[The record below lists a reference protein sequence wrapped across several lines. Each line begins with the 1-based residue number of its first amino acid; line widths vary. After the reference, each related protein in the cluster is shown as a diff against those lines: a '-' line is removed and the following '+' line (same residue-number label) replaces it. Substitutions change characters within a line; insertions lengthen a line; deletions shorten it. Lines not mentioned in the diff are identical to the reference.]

1 MRSYASTR
9 IAIYVFLAVAS
20 VIAIFPAYWLFSS
33 ALKSA
38 GDLWTVPPSLLPL
51 RPDFSHLAQV
61 IREREFPKY
70 LLNSLVVS
78 TSSAAVSLLLGSLVA
93 YSLTRYPIRGKKQI
107 AFWFISLRMMPP
119 IVVILPLYIFF
130 TRLGFIDTHLGLILA
145 HVTFNLPF
153 ATWMLAGFF
162 REIPK
167 EIDEAA
173 LLDGCTPISA
183 LFRVVLP
190 LAAGGIAASGVFCV
204 LWSWND
210 FIFSFSLTS
219 TKAATLPVPIS
230 GFLGD
235 YVWEWSA
242 FYAGGSIAAIPI
254 VLLAIFAQRYLVRGM
269 TLGALH

>member
-1 MRSYASTR
+1 
-9 IAIYVFLAVAS
+9 
-20 VIAIFPAYWLFSS
+20 
-33 ALKSA
+33 
-38 GDLWTVPPSLLPL
+38 
-51 RPDFSHLAQV
+51 
-61 IREREFPKY
+61 
-70 LLNSLVVS
+70 
-78 TSSAAVSLLLGSLVA
+78 
-93 YSLTRYPIRGKKQI
+93 
-107 AFWFISLRMMPP
+107 MMPP

-130 TRLGFIDTHLGLILA
+130 TRLGLIDSHLGLVLA

-153 ATWMLAGFF
+153 ASWMLAGFF

-173 LLDGCTPISA
+173 LLDGCTSVGA

-190 LAAGGIAASGVFCV
+190 LAAGGIAATGVFCV

-269 TLGALH
+269 TLGAVSS